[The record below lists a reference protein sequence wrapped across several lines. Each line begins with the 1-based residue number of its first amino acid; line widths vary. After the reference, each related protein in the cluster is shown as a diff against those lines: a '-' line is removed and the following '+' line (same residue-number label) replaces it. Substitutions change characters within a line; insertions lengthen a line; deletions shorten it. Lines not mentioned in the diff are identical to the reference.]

1 MINLSQYVV
10 ISIDYWTIND
20 IQTGIF
26 AKYVMDKAIQMQ
38 KRIELKIN
46 VEKQIDCQKLVK
58 ILEKDGDLEKKIEAL
73 ELEVGQFEFSDDED
87 EGEHQD

>member
-1 MINLSQYVV
+1 LINLSQYIV

-20 IQTGIF
+20 IQTAIF

-46 VEKQIDCQKLVK
+46 VEKQIDCQKLV
-58 ILEKDGDLEKKIEAL
+58 
-73 ELEVGQFEFSDDED
+73 
-87 EGEHQD
+87 